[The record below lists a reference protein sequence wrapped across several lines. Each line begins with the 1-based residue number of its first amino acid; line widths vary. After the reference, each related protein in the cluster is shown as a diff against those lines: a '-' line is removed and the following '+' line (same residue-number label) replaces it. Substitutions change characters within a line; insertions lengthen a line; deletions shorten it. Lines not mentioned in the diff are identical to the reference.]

1 MNKENIR
8 QLRNEKVKITQ
19 REELE
24 KWIIE
29 KNLSKNA
36 RCQLDIRVAFDREPN
51 NGYLK
56 EVFTKDSLKSFYDDV
71 EAMGLYFMEIQEI

>member
-1 MNKENIR
+1 MINKVTKIR
-8 QLRNEKVKITQ
+8 N

-24 KWIIE
+24 KWI
-29 KNLSKNA
+29 KNNLKGKDA
-36 RCQLDIRVAFDREPN
+36 RCNLDIRVVFDREAPN

-56 EVFTKDSLKSFYDDV
+56 EVFTKASLRSFYDDV

>member
-1 MNKENIR
+1 MTKKSKLTKIR
-8 QLRNEKVKITQ
+8 S

-24 KWIIE
+24 RWIE
-29 KNLSKNA
+29 SNLRGRDA
-36 RCQLDIRVAFDREPN
+36 RCHLDIRVAFAISTPSN

-56 EVFTKDSLKSFYDDV
+56 EVFTKDSLRSFYDDV

>member
-1 MNKENIR
+1 MEKSKLTKIR
-8 QLRNEKVKITQ
+8 N

-24 KWIIE
+24 KWI
-29 KNLSKNA
+29 KNNLKGKDA
-36 RCQLDIRVAFDREPN
+36 RCNLDIRVAFDREPSN

-56 EVFTKDSLKSFYDDV
+56 EVFTKDSLRSFYDDI